1 MSDTPQSEYG
11 SRITRRSLRERELGL
26 ATGVQPVLEQTE
38 QPVIEAAAPVA
49 EVVPPSPNV
58 EVPGSV
64 PVEVVASAPVSRVV
78 RRSTTQMAPRNT
90 QPPTPAVIPSARV
103 APPAIANPV
112 GTSSTP
118 IIAEPIVAEP
128 VVAPAPPV
136 TGVGLGVPP
145 WEAITSGSHP
155 ESVANPTGLPGQTI
169 ERHALRSDEAARV
182 PPPSA
187 GYTWVQYLIL
197 VAVAFV
203 LGLLLW
209 QLIIGEISLPH
220 YGGNVVGMA
229 GIESFRFE
237 EFQL

>member
-1 MSDTPQSEYG
+1 
-11 SRITRRSLRERELGL
+11 
-26 ATGVQPVLEQTE
+26 VQPALEQTE
-38 QPVIEAAAPVA
+38 PPVIEVAAPVA
-49 EVVPPSPNV
+49 EVVPA
-58 EVPGSV
+58 
-64 PVEVVASAPVSRVV
+64 PVEVVVPVSVPVQVVEEVTTAPTASAPVSRVV

-90 QPPTPAVIPSARV
+90 QPPTPAVISSAGV
-103 APPAIANPV
+103 VPPAIANPV

-128 VVAPAPPV
+128 VVAPAPAV

-155 ESVANPTGLPGQTI
+155 ESVAKPTGLPGQTI

-237 EFQL
+237 EYRL